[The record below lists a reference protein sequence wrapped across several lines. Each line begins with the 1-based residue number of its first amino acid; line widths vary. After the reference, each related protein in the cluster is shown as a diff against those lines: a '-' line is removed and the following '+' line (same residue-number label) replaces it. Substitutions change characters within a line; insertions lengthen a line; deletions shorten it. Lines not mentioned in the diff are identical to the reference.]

1 MDTQPHLPLTP
12 SHALAP
18 LSICF
23 PFLGRTFGG
32 SHRATLLLAA
42 NLPAGI
48 SPRFVVHEHGPCT
61 EHLAAAG
68 IPFEILPLPPLAG
81 SDRSRLP
88 LLSHVARATPALR
101 AYLKRT
107 GAGLVHCNDGRMNVT
122 WGPPARLAGL
132 PFVWHQHSQYVPSRF
147 ANLFLHLADAIIGVS
162 NYSLEHLPRRARRR
176 AHVIANPFDVDVAF
190 PERGEARRQFVERHG
205 LPHGAVIVAFVGNLT
220 EQKRPMVFVNAI
232 ERLRLEDT
240 RVVGVLFGE
249 PREPLAAAVR
259 RSNAV
264 RLLGFQFPIEPA
276 LAACDILLAP
286 AVEEGFGRSLVE
298 AMLVGTP
305 VVAAVSGGQR
315 DIVRDR
321 DNGLLVPPDDDE
333 ALAAAAREILRN
345 PSVTLEMT
353 ARARASARATYST
366 AAHAASVVAVYRSL
380 TVRRPLA
387 A

>member
-1 MDTQPHLPLTP
+1 MDTQPHLPLAEP
-12 SHALAP
+12 L

-42 NLPAGI
+42 ALPPGVT
-48 SPRFVVHEHGPCT
+48 PRFVVHEHGPVT
-61 EHLAAAG
+61 EQLAAAG
-68 IPFEILPLPPLAG
+68 IAFDMVPLPPLAG
-81 SDRSRLP
+81 SDRSRVP
-88 LLSHVARATPALR
+88 LLAHVARAAPALR

-107 GAGLVHCNDGRMNVT
+107 GTGLVHCNDGRMNVT
-122 WGPPARLAGL
+122 WGPAARLAGV

-162 NYSLEHLPRRARRR
+162 NYSLEDLPQRARRR
-176 AHVIANPFDVDVAF
+176 AHVIANPFEVDVAV
-190 PERGEARRQFVERHG
+190 PERGEARRQFLERHS
-205 LPHGAVIVAFVGNLT
+205 LPHDAVIVAFVGNLT
-220 EQKRPMVFVNAI
+220 QQKRPMVFVNAI
-232 ERLRLEDT
+232 ERLRKENA

-249 PREPLAAAVR
+249 PREPLAGAVR
-259 RSNAV
+259 RSDAV
-264 RLLGFQFPIEPA
+264 RLLGFQFPLEPA
-276 LAACDILLAP
+276 LAACDVLLAP

-305 VVAAVSGGQR
+305 VVAAASGGQR

-321 DNGLLVPPDDDE
+321 DNGRLVPPDDDA
-333 ALAAAAREILRN
+333 ALAAAAHEILN
-345 PSVTLEMT
+345 ASGTTLEMT

-366 AAHAASVVAVYRSL
+366 AAHTASVVAVYRAL
-380 TVRRPLA
+380 TIRRRRA